1 MAQDNNLFLAI
12 INFQLHQGLGQF
24 FINQSDVANQIASHG
39 ILGIF
44 WTAELNN
51 LGQVMEHDPCKEQAF
66 IKLRINVSDSICQLD
81 HSSSMKGQ
89 TRLKSMV
96 IGLSCWIRIELLVVL
111 AIKRADHALPDRI
124 LNLKNHLR

>member
-1 MAQDNNLFLAI
+1 MPQDDYLFLTI
-12 INFQLHQGLGQF
+12 VNFQLHQGLGQF

-39 ILGIF
+39 ILRIF
-44 WTAELNN
+44 RTAEFNN
-51 LGQVMEHDPCKEQAF
+51 LGQVMEHNPCEQQTF

-96 IGLSCWIRIELLVVL
+96 IGLSSWIRIKLLVIL

-124 LNLKNHLR
+124 LNLENHLR